1 MGIGDESRDRE
12 EVEGREGELKGMM
25 KGTEGIPGGPVGGEG
40 TRGEAIKDGGLGLK
54 VEALECWVYVR
65 MVSENGGT
73 GVG

>member
-1 MGIGDESRDRE
+1 
-12 EVEGREGELKGMM
+12 MM

-40 TRGEAIKDGGLGLK
+40 TRGEAIEDGGSGLEI
-54 VEALECWVYVR
+54 EALECGVYVR